1 MTSVEFISPALAE
14 IADATNYYLEPSPE
28 GAAGFLAELD
38 HAVDLL
44 ADNPMLGR
52 PTDAGARRLTLVGYP
67 FDVVYRIHEDRVIV
81 NAVAHHRR
89 EPRYWI
95 KR

>member
-1 MTSVEFISPALAE
+1 VTPVEFISPALAE
-14 IADATNYYLEPSPE
+14 IADATNYYLERSPD
-28 GAAGFLAELD
+28 GAARFLAELD
-38 HAVDLL
+38 HVVDLL

-52 PTDAGARRLTLVGYP
+52 PADAGARRLTLAGYP
-67 FDVVYRIHEDRVIV
+67 FDIVYRIHENKVII